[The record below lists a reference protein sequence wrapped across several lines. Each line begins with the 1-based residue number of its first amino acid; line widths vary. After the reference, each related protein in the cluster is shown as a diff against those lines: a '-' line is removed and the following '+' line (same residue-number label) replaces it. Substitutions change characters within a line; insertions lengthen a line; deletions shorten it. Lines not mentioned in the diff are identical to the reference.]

1 MPVNNIEETVVV
13 TIAKALQLAGTI
25 CEVVCFGDG
34 ARIFYSS
41 GFLALDPRLALQRL

>member
-1 MPVNNIEETVVV
+1 MPVNNVEETVVV

-34 ARIFYSS
+34 ARLFYSS
-41 GFLALDPRLALQRL
+41 TMTINTNADHL